1 MCRKFYE
8 TMGDF
13 IAAVDRGDD
22 AAVRRFLEEEN
33 ADANA
38 ADGGWPA
45 IVRAAHGGHAA
56 TVGVLLEHRADLEAK
71 NPQGYTALNKAVDEG
86 HTETARVLLK
96 AGADANAVA
105 RGWPAIVIAASKGH
119 AATVGVLIEHRAD
132 LEAKDNDGM
141 TALIFAAQND
151 LADFSSRD

>member
-1 MCRKFYE
+1 M
-8 TMGDF
+8 
-13 IAAVDRGDD
+13 V
-22 AAVRRFLEEEN
+22 EEEN

-38 ADGGWPA
+38 VEEGWPA
-45 IVRAAHGGHAA
+45 IVS
-56 TVGVLLEHRADLEAK
+56 
-71 NPQGYTALNKAVDEG
+71 
-86 HTETARVLLK
+86 
-96 AGADANAVA
+96 
-105 RGWPAIVIAASKGH
+105 AASKGH